1 MMDALFPFTV
11 EEENLI
17 CIYDISSRTALI
29 SSIKEAIPHYDDEP
43 EMQEIATSAIRKLEA
58 MTDADFSTIILHP
71 AYHGEDGEES
81 EG

>member
-1 MMDALFPFTV
+1 MDALFPFTV

-17 CIYDISSRTALI
+17 CIYDSSSRTALI
-29 SSIKEAIPHYDDEP
+29 SSINEAIPHYDDEP
-43 EMQEIATSAIRKLEA
+43 EIQEIATSAVRKLEA
-58 MTDADFSTIILHP
+58 MTDADFSAITFHP